1 MVIGELEYD
10 HNVFKQDQAG
20 DEKLA
25 IRFFR
30 KAKQDSE
37 SSIRENRP
45 VFMEIDYIQIVVP
58 GDRTSTIVR
67 PVTDSDIGRFGK
79 QYEHWKKTNQEEML
93 NGTPLDAWGILNL
106 AQIEEFRYFGVR
118 TIEHMANLRDD
129 ICQKIMGATQ
139 LKQKATAFLE
149 MAKADAPLKKVQEEL
164 DKRDT
169 TIASLEEAV
178 KQQGKLIEELQ
189 KAGAKKG

>member
-106 AQIEEFRYFGVR
+106 AQIEEFRYIGVR

>member
-129 ICQKIMGATQ
+129 ICQKIM
-139 LKQKATAFLE
+139 E
-149 MAKADAPLKKVQEEL
+149 PL
-164 DKRDT
+164 
-169 TIASLEEAV
+169 SLSR
-178 KQQGKLIEELQ
+178 KPRHF
-189 KAGAKKG
+189 